1 MGIQMRFR
9 PSPHRSLHRCE
20 QGAIIV
26 MSLLFACFLTG
37 ALWYLMGVTEATLF
51 RDRMQEAADSIAF
64 SSAVVHARGMNFIVI
79 LNLIMFALVGLY
91 LILAILTD
99 FAECL
104 EAVVGLPGIFDF
116 EGQDCTFGVPC
127 SLVPPFF
134 KDWCEL
140 PDMLC
145 GATELIP

>member
-1 MGIQMRFR
+1 MRSR
-9 PSPHRSLHRCE
+9 IGVLHRQAIRDE
-20 QGAIIV
+20 RGAIVV

-37 ALWYLMGVTEATLF
+37 MLWYVMGIADAVVF
-51 RDRMQEAADSIAF
+51 RDRMQEAADAVAF
-64 SSAVVHARGMNFIVI
+64 SAAVVHARGMNFIVI
-79 LNLIMFALVGLY
+79 LNLIMFALVALY